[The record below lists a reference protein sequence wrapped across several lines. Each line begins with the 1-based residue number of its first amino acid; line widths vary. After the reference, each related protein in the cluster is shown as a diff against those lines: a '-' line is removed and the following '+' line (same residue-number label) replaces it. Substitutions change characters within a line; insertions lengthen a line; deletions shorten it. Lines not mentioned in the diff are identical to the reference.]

1 MGSMYIENIIK
12 KVLYDLQ
19 EFFKLSYETIK
30 KTFVPPV
37 YYYEAIDQINVIG
50 VGSLKIVLLTGLFTG
65 MVLALQTAQTLST
78 FGAKNYVGK
87 IVSASIVRELGP
99 VLCCLMLAGRVS
111 SGIAA
116 ELGAMVVTDQ
126 INAMRAMGSDP
137 IRKLVV
143 PRMIAGLIS
152 APSLTILADFIG
164 LLGGWIISILLLHVS
179 STLYWRSSI
188 DVLTYSDIISGI
200 IKPLCFGFV
209 VVMVGCYYGLNTTGG
224 TKGVGNSTTN
234 SVVTSSILILALDFF
249 LTKLFFAIFVTY

>member
-1 MGSMYIENIIK
+1 MYIEDKAKGII
-12 KVLYDLQ
+12 LDLQ
-19 EFFKLSYETIK
+19 EFFILMYETIK
-30 KTFVPPV
+30 RLFTPPR
-37 YYYEAIDQINVIG
+37 YTLDMIEQMNIIG

-137 IRKLVV
+137 IRKLVL
-143 PRMIAGLIS
+143 PRVIAGTIS
-152 APSLTILADFIG
+152 APCLTVLADFIG
-164 LLGGWIISILLLHVS
+164 MLGGWVISSFMLHVNS
-179 STLYWRSSI
+179 SLYWQSSI
-188 DVLTYSDIISGI
+188 DILKYSDIISGL

-209 VVMVGCYYGLNTTGG
+209 VALVGCYYGLTTKGG
-224 TKGVGNSTTN
+224 TRGVGSATTN
-234 SVVTSSILILALDFF
+234 SVVTTSILILALDFF
-249 LTKLFFAIFVTY
+249 LTKLFFAIFVNY